1 MNIYGFYNTAESG
14 EKFYFEDGMENT
26 VLVLAESAADAEN
39 IIESW
44 IDSDYIE
51 PLHEYFPASIE
62 NTEKHD
68 NFIILVRDSADNIRT
83 YSRTE

>member
-1 MNIYGFYNTAESG
+1 MNIYGFYTTAESG
-14 EKFYFEDGMENT
+14 EKFYFTDGMENT

-44 IDSDYIE
+44 VDSDYIE
-51 PLHEYFPASIE
+51 PLRECFPASIE
-62 NTEKHD
+62 NTEKHN